1 MTSNP
6 QMPGCAGTN
15 LINLIYTK
23 LSTFPSS
30 KISQIIHLVFAG
42 RHPPQGV
49 PFGTADD
56 GRDSSLFNSAL
67 SLRTHSALLRASF
80 FCLG

>member
-30 KISQIIHLVFAG
+30 KISQIIHPAARRPFRDCGRQAG
-42 RHPPQGV
+42 FI
-49 PFGTADD
+49 PFQIRFVT
-56 GRDSSLFNSAL
+56 
-67 SLRTHSALLRASF
+67 
-80 FCLG
+80 

>member
-1 MTSNP
+1 MISNP

-30 KISQIIHLVFAG
+30 KISQIIHPVFAARRPFRDCG
-42 RHPPQGV
+42 RRAGFI
-49 PFGTADD
+49 PFQ
-56 GRDSSLFNSAL
+56 
-67 SLRTHSALLRASF
+67 LRF
-80 FCLG
+80 VI

>member
-30 KISQIIHLVFAG
+30 KISRIRMPFPPTQIKSTIVNRKLQHLTLQLNYT
-42 RHPPQGV
+42 HP
-49 PFGTADD
+49 D
-56 GRDSSLFNSAL
+56 
-67 SLRTHSALLRASF
+67 
-80 FCLG
+80 

>member
-30 KISQIIHLVFAG
+30 KISQIIHPVPSL
-42 RHPPQGV
+42 PQGV

-67 SLRTHSALLRASF
+67 SFRTHSALRRSLP
-80 FCLG
+80 